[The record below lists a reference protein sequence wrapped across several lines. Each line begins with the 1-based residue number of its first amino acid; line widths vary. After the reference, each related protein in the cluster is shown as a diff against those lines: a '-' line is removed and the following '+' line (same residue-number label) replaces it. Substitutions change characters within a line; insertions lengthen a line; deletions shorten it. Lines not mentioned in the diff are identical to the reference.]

1 MKTIISQNFSKN
13 TVIKNLH
20 YTFQMRATVLK
31 IYLLLLILL
40 CHTAAWADTVY
51 TVESLPNPKSS
62 PSFHYV
68 SNPDEVLTATTVIV
82 IDTMLKRLELASTC
96 QVAVVVI
103 NSIGETVPKA
113 FATKLFNYWGI
124 GDREKDNGLL
134 ILMVMDQR
142 SIEFETGK
150 GMEGILPDVT
160 CKYIQE
166 TFMVPYAK
174 SGNYDACI
182 VGGVKAVDMYITDP
196 ENAPE
201 VMAENSSAFGQ
212 SFSSPFQQPVS
223 ITFLGITGF
232 VFAIFTF
239 LFRPRKEKVSRPEQ
253 VVKNKNNFQWIV
265 KTLLVNIGI
274 PAVWIW
280 SQLTYDPPV
289 TVAELLIAVYI
300 FIIILLLERRLRFN
314 HNIESL
320 YGTDRAAK
328 HAAFSKSHQYWQVT
342 YFLFPIPFLI
352 YKLFK
357 DQKLDGL
364 RNTPYACDKCN
375 NIMQKLDEN
384 ADDQYLSKGQ
394 LVEEQIHSVDY
405 DVWHCY
411 HCKNQFQLSYI
422 NYSSKYTSCKHC
434 KAKASYL
441 KGRNTITSPSYTSS
455 GTGEKIMDC
464 MNCHKQD
471 REIYKIPMLQHSS
484 SSSGGSSGSSGSSGG
499 SSWGGG
505 SSGGG
510 GSGSKW

>member
-1 MKTIISQNFSKN
+1 M
-13 TVIKNLH
+13 KNLH
-20 YTFQMRATVLK
+20 LFIKVFQLQLPVLK
-31 IYLLLLILL
+31 IYLLILIL
-40 CHTAAWADTVY
+40 CCYSTALADTAY

-62 PSFHYV
+62 PGFQYV
-68 SNPDEVLTATTVIV
+68 SNPDNVLNSSTVTA
-82 IDTMLKRLELASTC
+82 IDSMLKALELNTTC

-103 NSIGETVPKA
+103 NSIGETVPKT

-174 SGNYDACI
+174 AGNYDACI
-182 VGGVKAVDMYITDP
+182 FGGVKAVIMYITDP
-196 ENAPE
+196 ENTPE
-201 VMAENSSAFGQ
+201 VMAEHSSAFGQ
-212 SFSSPFQQPVS
+212 SFSSPFEQPVS
-223 ITFLGITGF
+223 TFFLGIAGF
-232 VFAIFTF
+232 FFALFTF
-239 LFRPRKEKVSRPEQ
+239 IFRPRKKKISQPEY
-253 VVKNKNNFQWIV
+253 VVKNRNDFHWII

-274 PAVWIW
+274 PAAWIW
-280 SQLTYDPPV
+280 SQLTYDPPI
-289 TVAELLIAVYI
+289 TVVELVIAFYI
-300 FIIILLLERRLRFN
+300 FMIILLLERRLRFN
-314 HNIESL
+314 HYIESF

-328 HAAFSKSHQYWQVT
+328 HAAYSKSHQYWQAT
-342 YFLFPIPFLI
+342 YFLFPIPFLL

-357 DQKLDGL
+357 DQKLNQL
-364 RNTPYACDKCN
+364 RNAAYTCDKCN
-375 NIMQKLDEN
+375 NTMQKLDEN
-384 ADDQYLSKGQ
+384 TDDQYLSKSQ

-411 HCKNQFQLSYI
+411 HCGNQFQFSYI
-422 NYSSKYTSCKHC
+422 NYSSKYTTCKHC
-434 KAKASYL
+434 KAKASYI

-464 MNCHKQD
+464 MNCHQQD
-471 REIYKIPMLQHSS
+471 RETYTIPMLQHSS

-510 GSGSKW
+510 GAGSKW